1 MSALTQVA
9 ELLHLIVI
17 MTNTNTYKAI
27 GVALGTGLA
36 ILWVAGLSSP
46 YAPGWF
52 TWLDGLAALGAFF
65 IAGRVS
71 DQDLRSRRMGGPIT
85 LSIGLFALWIAGLAT
100 DATPWLCWWTFAFA
114 CAALVFG
121 VSAGGTKPIA
131 QAPESKSRRP
141 KNTKP
146 EKTSSSG
153 RPAKWTLGTLG
164 DKDAWANLLLRSFPK
179 DGNRSAKNSKAELAQ
194 GAPQE

>member
-1 MSALTQVA
+1 
-9 ELLHLIVI
+9 

-52 TWLDGLAALGAFF
+52 TWMDGLAALGAFF

-71 DQDLRSRRMGGPIT
+71 DRDMRSRKMSGPVT

-121 VSAGGTKPIA
+121 VSAGGTEPIA
-131 QAPESKSRRP
+131 QEP
-141 KNTKP
+141 KNEIEMAEERKAR
-146 EKTSSSG
+146 EDEHFRKTG
-153 RPAKWTLGTLG
+153 
-164 DKDAWANLLLRSFPK
+164 
-179 DGNRSAKNSKAELAQ
+179 
-194 GAPQE
+194 

>member
-1 MSALTQVA
+1 
-9 ELLHLIVI
+9 

-65 IAGRVS
+65 MAGRVS
-71 DQDLRSRRMGGPIT
+71 DQDLRAHRMRGPIT

-114 CAALVFG
+114 CASLVFG
-121 VSAGGTKPIA
+121 VSAGGAESIA
-131 QAPESKSRRP
+131 EGPEAEIE
-141 KNTKP
+141 KP
-146 EKTSSSG
+146 EEHKPSEDEFRKTG
-153 RPAKWTLGTLG
+153 
-164 DKDAWANLLLRSFPK
+164 
-179 DGNRSAKNSKAELAQ
+179 
-194 GAPQE
+194 